1 MTYLRLKRTVGISVF
16 ALAAILG
23 VNSIGRAQDNRD
35 RDNRNNT
42 DRKRN
47 DDRRDNNN
55 NSGRYR
61 VRRGG
66 KNYDTDE
73 RGAELL
79 RQAVNEGYRR
89 GFEAGRSD
97 RSSRRKNNWKRNN
110 DYVSGNFGYDSHVDR
125 GQYQYYFRQGFQKG
139 YDDGYNSRNRY
150 GSNNSVLGNILNQI
164 LNIQSY

>member
-1 MTYLRLKRTVGISVF
+1 MRDLKLKRTIGISVL

-23 VNSIGRAQDNRD
+23 ANSVGHAQDQRRDQDQNR
-35 RDNRNNT
+35 T
-42 DRKRN
+42 DRNRN

-55 NSGRYR
+55 THRYR

-89 GFEAGRSD
+89 GFEAGQGDHGR
-97 RSSRRKNNWKRNN
+97 RRKSNWRNN
-110 DYVSGNFGYDSHVDR
+110 SDYRSGNSGYDSHVDQ

-164 LNIQSY
+164 LNIQNY